1 MRARFAAGAPC
12 YPWVLLSTDLSD
24 PSAIPYFLWD
34 EPMTVAEFRE
44 RLRSGTSAEQAR
56 FLGKLLREARDREV
70 WMFTSPAEV
79 ARRWTEVEKH
89 LGRSRSFWSYLFDEW
104 RKAGL
109 LGE

>member
-1 MRARFAAGAPC
+1 MAQD
-12 YPWVLLSTDLSD
+12 LLLTTDLSD

-44 RLRSGTSAEQAR
+44 RLCSGSRAEQAR
-56 FLGKLLREARDREV
+56 FLGKLLREARDRDV
-70 WMFTSPAEV
+70 WEFTSPTEV
-79 ARRWTEVEKH
+79 ARRWPEIEKH
-89 LGRSRSFWSYLFDEW
+89 LGRSRAFWTYLFAEW